1 LIEAI
6 IYLRHSRKHRLQ
18 LLYLLN
24 ADCNEKKEIKV
35 NEMSNQIPQQVSF
48 HPEQCPE
55 CKNYSPS
62 NQSCRAYAVDSWP
75 MPLLT
80 ASSSE
85 AAESC
90 PRFEQET
97 QVKGV
102 GLPVYPAQARGGNP
116 NISVESVVPALV
128 VSTPQN
134 EPGLPV
140 ELDPSS
146 TTQPDLPEPL
156 SEGISIMDYRDK
168 TRLCSQCGAPMRL
181 ASHSCRQC
189 GASYYITIK
198 GYCPVCQTMM
208 DASADGKCD
217 RCGGELDNP
226 QVDSK
231 LITSIETTS
240 EHPTPVKT
248 TSIPTQ
254 AEPKIHCPK
263 CKSENPPNT
272 DRCKNCDAKLLPAEG
287 VGQRLTYLVGGILGA
302 IVLGYLFY
310 LFYVQNPGSAPD
322 IVLCNPGALGL
333 GALVVFITG
342 FIQALRKTPV
352 YLKYENRAKRH
363 ISLNPWQALSD
374 LNQAMEIAPAKEQGG
389 LLKQRANLY
398 EKIGLTEE
406 AARDHLVLATS
417 PDAFKGEGEWV
428 AAFTGADSDT
438 YTRSRRADQITNLL
452 RSGSAR
458 AVGYCSRCKKVV
470 ELDSN
475 QRCQTHPRTKGNEIQ
490 YVIPADLLVGK
501 LTVLQKME
509 SAHSQLS
516 QQLTELLD
524 TGQAK
529 AIGYCPRC
537 KAAVELSSKRSC
549 TIHPRVKGRRIQY
562 VLPNNIEAGKK
573 LVLRGKREDKPVGR
587 VRIIIIITLIFVAIG
602 YFLSKYINQISDYA
616 AKLFDRLP

>member
-1 LIEAI
+1 
-6 IYLRHSRKHRLQ
+6 
-18 LLYLLN
+18 
-24 ADCNEKKEIKV
+24 
-35 NEMSNQIPQQVSF
+35 
-48 HPEQCPE
+48 
-55 CKNYSPS
+55 
-62 NQSCRAYAVDSWP
+62 
-75 MPLLT
+75 MPLQT
-80 ASSSE
+80 ASST
-85 AAESC
+85 ESVEPC
-90 PRFEQET
+90 PRFEQVA
-97 QVKGV
+97 QVEGV
-102 GLPVYPAQARGGNP
+102 GLQVHPTQVRETNP
-116 NISVESVVPALV
+116 DIPVESMFPALV
-128 VSTPQN
+128 VSHPIN
-134 EPGLPV
+134 EPELPF
-140 ELDPSS
+140 ESDSS
-146 TTQPDLPEPL
+146 SPIQPDLPEPL
-156 SEGISIMDYRDK
+156 SEGISVGDNREK

-181 ASHSCRQC
+181 TSHSCRQC
-189 GASYYITIK
+189 GARYYITIK

-208 DASADGKCD
+208 EASADGKCD
-217 RCGGELDNP
+217 QCGGELDNP

-231 LITSIETTS
+231 LINIIETTP
-240 EHPTPVKT
+240 EHTTPVKT

-254 AEPKIHCPK
+254 AAPKIHCPK

-272 DRCKNCDAKLLPAEG
+272 DRCRNCDAKLLPAEG
-287 VGQRLTYLVGGILGA
+287 VGQRLAYFIAGILGA
-302 IVLGYLFY
+302 FVLGFLFY
-310 LFYVQNPGSAPD
+310 LFYIQNPGSAPD
-322 IVLCNPGALGL
+322 IAICDPIPLGL
-333 GALVVFITG
+333 GALVVFFTG

-352 YLKYENRAKRH
+352 YTKYENRAKRH

-389 LLKQRANLY
+389 LLKQRANIY

-438 YTRSRRADQITNLL
+438 YTSSRRSDQITNLL

-470 ELDSN
+470 ELDAN

-529 AIGYCPRC
+529 AVGYCPRC
-537 KAAVELSSKRSC
+537 KAAVELGSKRRC

-587 VRIIIIITLIFVAIG
+587 VRIIIVITLIFVSIG
-602 YFLSKYINQISDYA
+602 YFLSKYINQISEYA